1 MRAVPQFRQDRRVA
15 CRGRGLALRRKP
27 VSPTAKP
34 QERTTLPHL
43 SDSQTTPPPAAAVT
57 PAGTLLRRLWREHI
71 AGYWPRL
78 LAAAF
83 LMSLEG
89 AALGLLAWL
98 IQPLFDD
105 LFSAGDLTGVGWVAL
120 AIAGV
125 FAMRAIA
132 GFGQR
137 VILVAVGLKVT
148 TALQSRLLRHMLSL
162 DLSFFRNM
170 APGAL
175 IERVRG
181 DTLALQGIA
190 ANTVMSLGRDT
201 IGLVA
206 LLTVMVLNDWRWT
219 LLALI
224 GLPLLVLP
232 ILALQR
238 YIRTTTTASREAASQ
253 LSTQLDEIF
262 HGAQSVKLN
271 RLEAHEMARFDGEVS
286 RFLRQALRA
295 QRGLAANPATI
306 DLVSAIG
313 LVAVLYFGGA
323 QIISGEKTVG
333 QFMSFFTAL
342 GLIFDPLRRLSNI
355 AGQLQ
360 AGVASLQRLYDVL
373 EMQPTILAPAKPRP
387 LRAGDIAF
395 DDVTFGYAGTPVLR
409 GLSFVA
415 KAGQTT
421 AIVGPSGAGKTTV
434 FGLLTRLI
442 DADAGR
448 ITIAG
453 DAVGDFDLDQLRDA
467 IAVVGQETALF
478 DATIAEN
485 IRFGR
490 LDATPAEVRA
500 AAEAASVLEFS
511 DALPLG
517 LDTAV
522 GPRGSALSGGQRQRI
537 TIARAILKAAPI
549 LLLDEP
555 TSALDARSEQ
565 VVQDALTRLS
575 AGRTTLVIAHRLST
589 IRDADLIVVLDRGQV
604 IEQGTHAEL
613 MAKNG
618 AYARLEA
625 LQSAGLLP
633 QL

>member
-1 MRAVPQFRQDRRVA
+1 MP
-15 CRGRGLALRRKP
+15 RK
-27 VSPTAKP
+27 TAWRKTHICCPAQP
-34 QERTTLPHL
+34 QERITLPKL
-43 SDSQTTPPPAAAVT
+43 SDTQTPQPPTAT
-57 PAGTLLRRLWREHI
+57 PAGTLLARLWRDHV

-78 LAAAF
+78 LIAGV

-105 LFSAGDLTGVGWVAL
+105 LFSSDNMSGVGWVAL

-125 FAMRAIA
+125 FALRAVA

-148 TALQSRLLRHMLSL
+148 TALQSRLLRHILSL
-162 DLSFFRNM
+162 DLSFFRDM

-206 LLTVMVLNDWRWT
+206 LLTVMVLNDWVWT

-238 YIRTTTTASREAASQ
+238 YIRITTTASREAASR
-253 LSTQLDEIF
+253 LATQLDEIF

-271 RLEAHEMARFDGEVS
+271 RLEAHEMARFDGEV
-286 RFLRQALRA
+286 RGFLRQALRA

-313 LVAVLYFGGA
+313 LVAVLYYGGA
-323 QIISGEKTVG
+323 QIVSGEKSVG
-333 QFMSFFTAL
+333 EFMSFFTAL
-342 GLIFDPLRRLSNI
+342 GLLFDPLRRLSNI

-373 EMQPTILAPAKPRP
+373 DAQPTILSPANPRP
-387 LRAGDIAF
+387 LQPGDIAF
-395 DDVTFGYAGTPVLR
+395 EDVEFGYCDAPVLR
-409 GLSFVA
+409 GLRFVA
-415 KAGQTT
+415 KEGQTT
-421 AIVGPSGAGKTTV
+421 AIVGASGAGKTTV

-442 DADAGR
+442 DADAGTIR
-448 ITIAG
+448 IGG
-453 DAVGDFDLDQLRDA
+453 DAVGDLDLDQLRDA

-478 DATIAEN
+478 DATIADN
-485 IRFGR
+485 IRLGR
-490 LDATPAEVRA
+490 LDATPDEVRA
-500 AAEAASVLEFS
+500 AARAASVLEFS
-511 DALPLG
+511 DHLPLG
-517 LDTAV
+517 LDTPV
-522 GPRGSALSGGQRQRI
+522 GPRGSALSGGQRQRV

-565 VVQDALTRLS
+565 LVQDALTRLS

-589 IRDADLIVVLDRGQV
+589 IREADLILVLDRGRV
-604 IEQGTHAEL
+604 IEQGSHAEL
-613 MAKNG
+613 MAMNG

-633 QL
+633 RL

>member
-1 MRAVPQFRQDRRVA
+1 
-15 CRGRGLALRRKP
+15 
-27 VSPTAKP
+27 
-34 QERTTLPHL
+34 
-43 SDSQTTPPPAAAVT
+43 VT

-78 LAAAF
+78 LTAAF

-105 LFSAGDLTGVGWVAL
+105 LFTAGDLTGVGWVAL

-125 FAMRAIA
+125 FALRAIA

-137 VILVAVGLKVT
+137 VILVAIGLKVT
-148 TALQSRLLRHMLSL
+148 TALQSRLLRHILSL

-238 YIRTTTTASREAASQ
+238 YIRTTTTASRDAASQ

-313 LVAVLYFGGA
+313 LVAVLYYGGA
-323 QIISGEKTVG
+323 QIIAGEKTVG

-373 EMQPTILAPAKPRP
+373 EMRPTILAPAQPRP

-395 DDVTFGYAGTPVLR
+395 ENVEFGYGGTPVLR

-453 DAVGDFDLDQLRDA
+453 DAVSDLDLEQLRDA

-478 DATIAEN
+478 DATIGEN
-485 IRFGR
+485 IRLGR
-490 LDATPAEVRA
+490 LDATPDEVRA
-500 AAEAASVLEFS
+500 AAEAASVLDFS

-517 LDTAV
+517 LDTGV

-565 VVQDALTRLS
+565 LVQDALTRLS

-589 IRDADLIVVLDRGQV
+589 IRDADLIVVLDQGQV
-604 IEQGTHAEL
+604 VEQGTHAEL
-613 MAKNG
+613 MAQNG

>member
-1 MRAVPQFRQDRRVA
+1 
-15 CRGRGLALRRKP
+15 LA
-27 VSPTAKP
+27 
-34 QERTTLPHL
+34 
-43 SDSQTTPPPAAAVT
+43 
-57 PAGTLLRRLWREHI
+57 RLWREHV

-78 LAAAF
+78 LAAAL
-83 LMSLEG
+83 LMSIEG

-105 LFSAGDLTGVGWVAL
+105 LFAAGNMTGVGWVAL
-120 AIAGV
+120 AIAAV
-125 FAMRAIA
+125 FALRALA
-132 GFGQR
+132 GFAQR

-148 TALQSRLLRHMLSL
+148 TALQSRLLHHILSL
-162 DLSFFRNM
+162 DLTFFRDM

-190 ANTVMSLGRDT
+190 TTTVTSLGRDT

-206 LLTVMVLNDWRWT
+206 LLTVMVLNDWVWT

-238 YIRTTTTASREAASQ
+238 YIRVTTTASREAASR

-271 RLEAHEMARFDGEVS
+271 RLEAHETARFDGEV
-286 RFLRQALRA
+286 RGFLRQALRA
-295 QRGLAANPATI
+295 QRGLAANPAAI

-313 LVAVLYFGGA
+313 LVAVLYYGGA
-323 QIISGEKTVG
+323 QVIAGEKTVG

-373 EMQPTILAPAKPRP
+373 DQQPTILPPANPQP
-387 LRAGDIAF
+387 LALGDIRF
-395 DDVTFGYAGTPVLR
+395 DDVSFGYSGTPVLD
-409 GLSFVA
+409 GLSFLA

-421 AIVGPSGAGKTTV
+421 AIVGPSGAGKTTI

-448 ITIAG
+448 ISIG
-453 DAVGDFDLDQLRDA
+453 DVAVGGVDIDQLRDA

-478 DATIAEN
+478 DTTIAEN
-485 IRFGR
+485 IRLGR
-490 LDATPAEVRA
+490 LDATPDEIQA
-500 AAEAASVLEFS
+500 AARAASVLEF
-511 DALPLG
+511 AQQLPLG
-517 LDTAV
+517 LDTPV
-522 GPRGSALSGGQRQRI
+522 GPRGSALSGGQRQRV

-565 VVQDALTRLS
+565 LVQDALTKLS

-589 IRDADLIVVLDRGQV
+589 IRDADRIVVLDRGRV
-604 IEQGTHAEL
+604 IEQGNHAEL
-613 MAKNG
+613 MALNG

>member
-1 MRAVPQFRQDRRVA
+1 MA
-15 CRGRGLALRRKP
+15 
-27 VSPTAKP
+27 
-34 QERTTLPHL
+34 
-43 SDSQTTPPPAAAVT
+43 
-57 PAGTLLRRLWREHI
+57 RLWREHV

-78 LAAAF
+78 LAAAL
-83 LMSLEG
+83 LMSIEG

-105 LFSAGDLTGVGWVAL
+105 LFAAGNMTGVGWVAL
-120 AIAGV
+120 AIAAV
-125 FAMRAIA
+125 FALRALA
-132 GFGQR
+132 GFAQR

-148 TALQSRLLRHMLSL
+148 TALQSRLLRHILSL
-162 DLSFFRNM
+162 DLTFFRDM

-190 ANTVMSLGRDT
+190 TTTVTSLGRDT

-206 LLTVMVLNDWRWT
+206 LLTVMVLNDWVWT

-238 YIRTTTTASREAASQ
+238 YIRVTTTASREAASR

-271 RLEAHEMARFDGEVS
+271 RLEAHETARFDGEV
-286 RFLRQALRA
+286 RGFLRQALRA
-295 QRGLAANPATI
+295 QRGLAANPAAI

-313 LVAVLYFGGA
+313 LVAVLYYGGA
-323 QIISGEKTVG
+323 QIIAGEKTVG

-373 EMQPTILAPAKPRP
+373 DQQPTILPPANPQP
-387 LRAGDIAF
+387 FAVGDIRF
-395 DDVTFGYAGTPVLR
+395 DDVSFGYSGTPVLD
-409 GLSFVA
+409 GLSFLA

-421 AIVGPSGAGKTTV
+421 AIVGPSGAGKTTI

-448 ITIAG
+448 ISIG
-453 DAVGDFDLDQLRDA
+453 DVAVGGVDIDQLRDA

-478 DATIAEN
+478 DTTIAEN
-485 IRFGR
+485 IRLGR
-490 LDATPAEVRA
+490 LDATPDEIQA
-500 AAEAASVLEFS
+500 AARAASVLEF
-511 DALPLG
+511 AQQLPLG
-517 LDTAV
+517 LDTPV
-522 GPRGSALSGGQRQRI
+522 GPRGSALSGGQRQRV

-565 VVQDALTRLS
+565 LVQDALTKLS

-589 IRDADLIVVLDRGQV
+589 IRDADRIVVLDRGRV
-604 IEQGTHAEL
+604 IEQGNHAEL
-613 MAKNG
+613 MALNG

>member
-1 MRAVPQFRQDRRVA
+1 MAEVRFPAQARAPYRLPRGGA
-15 CRGRGLALRRKP
+15 CRMTPACYQAPKP
-27 VSPTAKP
+27 P
-34 QERTTLPHL
+34 ERTTLPQA
-43 SDSQTTPPPAAAVT
+43 SDSPPAPVTAVT
-57 PAGTLLRRLWREHI
+57 PARTLLGRLWRDHVRD
-71 AGYWPRL
+71 YWPRL
-78 LAAAF
+78 VLAGL

-105 LFSAGDLTGVGWVAL
+105 LFTAGDLDGVGWVAL

-125 FAMRAIA
+125 FALRAIA

-148 TALQSRLLRHMLSL
+148 TALQSRLLRHILSL
-162 DLSFFRNM
+162 DLSFFRDM

-206 LLTVMVLNDWRWT
+206 LLTVMVMNDWRWT

-224 GLPLLVLP
+224 GLPLLILP

-238 YIRTTTTASREAASQ
+238 YIRTTTTASREAASR

-271 RLEAHEMARFDGEVS
+271 RLETHEMSRFEGEMKG
-286 RFLRQALRA
+286 FLRQALRA

-313 LVAVLYFGGA
+313 LVAVLYYGGA
-323 QIISGEKTVG
+323 QIISGEKSVG

-360 AGVASLQRLYDVL
+360 AGVSSLQRLYDVL
-373 EMQPTILAPAKPRP
+373 EMRPTILPPAEPRP
-387 LRAGDIAF
+387 LQSGDIAF
-395 DDVTFGYAGTPVLR
+395 DGVDFGYGATPVLR

-421 AIVGPSGAGKTTV
+421 AIVGPSGAGKSTL

-453 DAVGDFDLDQLRDA
+453 DAVDHLDLDQLRDA

-485 IRFGR
+485 IRLGR
-490 LDATPAEVRA
+490 LDATPGEVRA
-500 AAEAASVLEFS
+500 AAQAASVLDFT
-511 DALPLG
+511 DTLPLG
-517 LDTAV
+517 LDTQV
-522 GPRGSALSGGQRQRI
+522 GPRGSALSGGQRQRV

-565 VVQDALTRLS
+565 LVQEALTRLS

-589 IRDADLIVVLDRGQV
+589 IREADLIVVLDNGQV
-604 IEQGTHAEL
+604 VEQGTHAEL
-613 MAKNG
+613 MAQNG